1 MSNPSGPD
9 FDPKGGGASPPPH
22 PFDQSWY
29 VQGDGK
35 ALGPLSGDAIRD
47 LIAKGSVRR
56 ATLVAKVGATQWVE
70 LGQEPALAR
79 LLGGAPG
86 STPAGRTVAAQG
98 VVYAGFWIRLLA
110 YIIDYVIIV
119 VTAVVAGAIV
129 AFFALGAVIEDDAW
143 IQGFEIIGISLVS
156 VFYFVYFPSGRW
168 QATPGKRICGI
179 HIVRTN
185 GERVTG
191 WLAFGRS
198 LAYIISS
205 IPLYFGFFMIG
216 WTDQKKGLH
225 DIICGT
231 RVVYGKLGTDPGV
244 AG

>member
-9 FDPKGGGASPPPH
+9 FEPTNRGSASPPPH
-22 PFDQSWY
+22 PLDQLWY

-47 LIAKGSVRR
+47 LIAKGSVGPS
-56 ATLVAKVGATQWVE
+56 TPVAKVGAAQWVA

-79 LLGGAPG
+79 LLAGASG
-86 STPAGRTVAAQG
+86 STPADRTVAAHG
-98 VVYAGFWIRLLA
+98 VAYAGFWIRLLA
-110 YIIDYVIIV
+110 YIIDYVIII
-119 VTAVVAGAIV
+119 VTAMVAGAIV
-129 AFFALGAVIEDDAW
+129 AFFAPDSITDSDAW
-143 IQGFEIIGISLVS
+143 LQVFETIGITLVS

-231 RVVYGKLGTDPGV
+231 RVVYGKLGTAD
-244 AG
+244 